1 MAYAW
6 VPCAYESVEK
16 SYWFGGAR
24 RATSQKKTA
33 VTVGGVSSS
42 SGVRI
47 ESSKKV
53 RVPKDKG
60 IMCGHS
66 KC

>member
-1 MAYAW
+1 MAYTW
-6 VPCAYESVEK
+6 VPCAQRKREEV
-16 SYWFGGAR
+16 YWFGGAR
-24 RATSQKKTA
+24 RATSQKNTA
-33 VTVGGVSSS
+33 VTVEDVSGSS
-42 SGVRI
+42 EVRI